1 MVTKIS
7 LAGPPTFFG
16 GSAFLVSKP
25 EPSGPFQ
32 PYFRTRHHCIRE
44 HRHLGI
50 RTAIRHMASQIAQ
63 LLEKALHFW
72 NAVPQPLQYTFAA
85 LGALYVLKGALSFVR
100 LLLNSF
106 ILSGPNLRK
115 YGKKGTWAVVT
126 GASDGLGKEFASQL
140 ASKGF
145 NLVLVSRTQSKL
157 DALAKELRLKW
168 SGLETK
174 VLAMDF
180 SQDNDEDYERLAKLI
195 AGLDVGIL
203 INNVGQSHSIPVS
216 FLDTEKTE
224 LQNIVTINCL
234 GTLKTTKV
242 VAPILAARKK
252 GLILTMGSFAGTM
265 PTPYLATYSGSK
277 AFLQHWSSS
286 LASEL
291 APHGVDVQFVISYL
305 VTTAMS
311 KVRRT
316 SLLIPGPKQF
326 VKAALGKIGLDSNE
340 NFPNTYTPW
349 WSHNVFKWIIDSTVG
364 NTSAFTIWQNRK
376 MHVDIRNRA
385 LRKAA
390 REAKKQ

>member
-1 MVTKIS
+1 MAFNFTVQQTMDKALDLWS
-7 LAGPPTFFG
+7 FMPQAGHWALAG
-16 GSAFLVSKP
+16 
-25 EPSGPFQ
+25 
-32 PYFRTRHHCIRE
+32 I
-44 HRHLGI
+44 
-50 RTAIRHMASQIAQ
+50 
-63 LLEKALHFW
+63 
-72 NAVPQPLQYTFAA
+72 
-85 LGALYVLKGALSFVR
+85 GALFVARKALSFLQ
-100 LLLNSF
+100 LLLNCF
-106 ILSGPNLRK
+106 IISGTNLRK

-140 ASKGF
+140 AAKGF

-157 DALAKELRLKW
+157 DTLARELSLRW
-168 SGLETK
+168 SGLQTK
-174 VLAMDF
+174 TLAMDY
-180 SQDNDEDYERLAKLI
+180 SQDNDADYERLAQLLE
-195 AGLDVGIL
+195 GLDVGIL

-216 FLDTEKTE
+216 FLETPRDE

-234 GTLKTTKV
+234 GTLKTTRV
-242 VAPILAARKK
+242 VAPILTKRKR
-252 GLILTMGSFAGTM
+252 GLILTMGSFAGAM

-277 AFLQHWSSS
+277 AFLQHWNTS

-291 APHGVDVQFVISYL
+291 QPQGVDVYLVLSYL

-316 SLLIPGPKQF
+316 SLLIPNPTQF
-326 VKAALGKIGLDSNE
+326 VRSALGKIGRGGTE

-349 WSHNVFKWIIDSTVG
+349 WSHNAFKWVVENTVG
-364 NTSAFTIWQNRK
+364 TTGAVTVWINKR